1 MCIFA
6 LQKRTGNFN
15 MAKFHSYSINLGGYL
30 MQFDTPKV
38 MGILNVTP
46 DSFYEG
52 CRGMG
57 EADVISRI
65 GQLVAEGTDM
75 IDIGA
80 CSTKPGSQEVS
91 VSEEMARLR
100 FGLKLLQRLAP
111 GIPISVDTYRADVA
125 SMCVE
130 EFGVAVINDISGGN
144 MDSLMFDT
152 VARLRVPYVLTHI
165 QGTPENMQKN
175 PYYDIILKEVM
186 ISLAD
191 KLNRLHEMGVKDIIV
206 DPGFGFGKTLEHNY
220 EMMAHLE
227 EFHLLEHPL
236 LVGVSRKSMVYRLL
250 DVSPDDALNG
260 TTALHAV
267 ALLKGV
273 HILRVHDVKACKQCV
288 SIVERIINHKS

>member
-6 LQKRTGNFN
+6 LQKRTGGFN
-15 MAKFHSYSINLGGYL
+15 MAKLRSYSINLGGYL

-52 CRGMG
+52 CRGLD
-57 EADVISRI
+57 ETVVVSRI
-65 GQLVAEGTDM
+65 EQLVAEGADI

-80 CSTKPGSQEVS
+80 CSTKPGSQEVG
-91 VSEEMARLR
+91 VSDEMSRLR

-111 GIPISVDTYRADVA
+111 GIPLSVDTYRADVA

-130 EFGVAVINDISGGN
+130 EFGVAIINDISGGN
-144 MDSLMFDT
+144 MDSHMFDT

-165 QGTPENMQKN
+165 QGVPENMQQN
-175 PYYDIILKEVM
+175 PCYDIILREVM
-186 ISLAD
+186 TFLAG
-191 KLNRLHEMGVKDIIV
+191 KLNRLHELGVKDVIV

-227 EFHLLEHPL
+227 EFHLLGQPL
-236 LVGVSRKSMVYRLL
+236 LVGVSRKSMVHRLL
-250 DVSPDDALNG
+250 GISPDEALNG
-260 TTALHAV
+260 TTVLHTV
-267 ALLKGV
+267 ALQKGA

-288 SIVERIINHKS
+288 SIIERIMNNN